1 MAATALLFLLIT
13 SLFIPSYTHDIQ
25 SPDQEAFI
33 SIVISQQ
40 GLDFLKN
47 LLVTKTIS
55 SIIPLNLPRI
65 EKTVKVPFLGYVRMR
80 LSNITLHEIDVL
92 SSYVKPGDTGVAIIA
107 SGTTC
112 NLSSSWYYQYSSW
125 LLPVEIVDRGGASVQ
140 VEGMQ
145 VGLTLGLENQNGTL
159 KLSLINCGCYVK
171 DVSIKLDGG
180 ASWLYQGMLDAFE
193 EQIGAAVENAITKK
207 LREGILKLDSFLQ
220 SLPKEVPVDDNASL
234 NVTFVKDP
242 LLSNSSIGFD
252 INGLFTARKKF
263 LVPMNKYQS
272 SQPSVFCKDSSKM
285 LGISLDEAVFNSAS
299 ALYYD
304 DIHGSGSVKISG
316 NKLGGSLKL
325 NYFSM
330 SLKWSNIGN
339 LRLYL
344 VQPVMWTLIQ
354 TVFLPYANAKLGQGF
369 PLPIVHGFTLKN
381 AEIVCSRSKT
391 TVCGDVEYSE
401 LQDLN
406 QIMFT

>member
-140 VEGMQ
+140 VCLCF
-145 VGLTLGLENQNGTL
+145 VVFLGLWQ
-159 KLSLINCGCYVK
+159 SMCCAV
-171 DVSIKLDGG
+171 DGG
-180 ASWLYQGMLDAFE
+180 F
-193 EQIGAAVENAITKK
+193 
-207 LREGILKLDSFLQ
+207 SFFLFWVH
-220 SLPKEVPVDDNASL
+220 E
-234 NVTFVKDP
+234 T
-242 LLSNSSIGFD
+242 GF
-252 INGLFTARKKF
+252 
-263 LVPMNKYQS
+263 
-272 SQPSVFCKDSSKM
+272 
-285 LGISLDEAVFNSAS
+285 
-299 ALYYD
+299 
-304 DIHGSGSVKISG
+304 
-316 NKLGGSLKL
+316 
-325 NYFSM
+325 
-330 SLKWSNIGN
+330 
-339 LRLYL
+339 
-344 VQPVMWTLIQ
+344 
-354 TVFLPYANAKLGQGF
+354 
-369 PLPIVHGFTLKN
+369 
-381 AEIVCSRSKT
+381 
-391 TVCGDVEYSE
+391 
-401 LQDLN
+401 
-406 QIMFT
+406 